1 MKVEAIKETIKETL
15 KQMIENKDIEIEDDD
30 LFYEDL
36 GVDSIVIVQIFL
48 TCQEKYGVMLS
59 DELNLLEP
67 ISVNILKNLI
77 TTKLKEK
84 GKMIN

>member
-1 MKVEAIKETIKETL
+1 MKEEIKKTIKETL

-36 GVDSIVIVQIFL
+36 GVDSIIIVQIFL
-48 TCQEKYGVMLS
+48 TCQEKYGVMLA

-67 ISVNILKNLI
+67 ISVNSLTNLI
-77 TTKLKEK
+77 IRKLNEK